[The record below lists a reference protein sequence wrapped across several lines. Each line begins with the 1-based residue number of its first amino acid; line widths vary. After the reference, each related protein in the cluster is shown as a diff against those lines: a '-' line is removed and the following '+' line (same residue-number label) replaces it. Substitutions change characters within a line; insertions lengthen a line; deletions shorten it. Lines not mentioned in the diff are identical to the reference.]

1 MSSHAQCAFLDTCN
15 VLIDLLIA
23 WGDVPM
29 LTADLGNFLERLFCA
44 EVCPLVALL
53 LCC

>member
-1 MSSHAQCAFLDTCN
+1 MSSHMQHAFLNACN
-15 VLIDLLIA
+15 VLIDLLIV
-23 WGDVPM
+23 WGNVPM
-29 LTADLGNFLERLFCA
+29 LTADLGDFLERLFCA